1 MNLKVR
7 IKYIIIYLTLN
18 LIAIFL
24 AIRFWWIDPI
34 VLSYLN
40 IYTITLLF
48 SVGISWIGI
57 LFISIMITRDL
68 FLEKDKFNFIS
79 PLSLINNNYYISEIG
94 LEKARKIK
102 SAINISAF
110 IILFL
115 TIASFNYLIGFYE
128 KYELKK
134 YGVIENIVIAKTN
147 TNIKKNNFVLIE
159 YANKKNSINLRS
171 DSLRI
176 NDKIQIIYS
185 SKNPK
190 IVKYYNEFKKNQ

>member
-1 MNLKVR
+1 
-7 IKYIIIYLTLN
+7 
-18 LIAIFL
+18 
-24 AIRFWWIDPI
+24 
-34 VLSYLN
+34 
-40 IYTITLLF
+40 
-48 SVGISWIGI
+48 
-57 LFISIMITRDL
+57 MITRDL